1 MFAYNKSTTGGR
13 TEMKKRF
20 YIVVAVLVLLLV
32 TPQLFAQYNRNA
44 VVSVMR
50 NNVRLLGEVNAALN
64 AGDFY
69 TTALKLM
76 ELAEGMK
83 TLEQTPPPGGSKAE
97 WNRIYNEL
105 IAAAFRGI
113 GACGE
118 EDAQKVQ
125 AEIANMI
132 ALRNAGHGQFK

>member
-1 MFAYNKSTTGGR
+1 
-13 TEMKKRF
+13 MKKRF
-20 YIVVAVLVLLLV
+20 YLVVAVLALLLV
-32 TPQLFAQYNRNA
+32 TTQVFAQYNRNA

-50 NNVRLLGEVNAALN
+50 SNVRLLGEANTALN

-69 TTALKLM
+69 TTGLKLM

-83 TLEQTPPPGGSKAE
+83 TLEQTPPPRGSKAE

-125 AEIANMI
+125 AEIANII
-132 ALRNAGHGQFK
+132 ALRNEGHRRFR

>member
-1 MFAYNKSTTGGR
+1 
-13 TEMKKRF
+13 MKKRF

-50 NNVRLLGEVNAALN
+50 NNVRLLGEVNAALS

-118 EDAQKVQ
+118 EDTQKVK
-125 AEIANMI
+125 AEIANI
-132 ALRNAGHGQFK
+132 VALQNEGHRRFR

>member
-1 MFAYNKSTTGGR
+1 
-13 TEMKKRF
+13 MKKRF
-20 YIVVAVLVLLLV
+20 YILVAVLALLLI
-32 TPQLFAQYNRNA
+32 TPQVFAQYNRNA

-50 NNVRLLGEVNAALN
+50 NNVRLLGEVKAALN

-69 TTALKLM
+69 TTALRLM
-76 ELAEGMK
+76 ELAEGVK
-83 TLEQTPPPGGSKAE
+83 TLEQTPPPRGSRAE
-97 WNRIYNEL
+97 WNRINDEL

-132 ALRNAGHGQFK
+132 ALRNEGHGRFQ

>member
-1 MFAYNKSTTGGR
+1 
-13 TEMKKRF
+13 MKKRF
-20 YIVVAVLVLLLV
+20 YILVAAVILLLI
-32 TPQLFAQYNRNA
+32 TPQVFAQYNRDA

-50 NNVRLLGEVNAALN
+50 NNVKLLGEVNSALN

-69 TTALKLM
+69 TTAVKLM
-76 ELAEGMK
+76 ELAQGMK
-83 TLEQTPPPGGSKAE
+83 TVEQTPPPGGSRAE

-118 EDAQKVQ
+118 EDAQKVK
-125 AEIANMI
+125 AEIANI
-132 ALRNAGHGQFK
+132 VALRNAGHGKFK

>member
-1 MFAYNKSTTGGR
+1 
-13 TEMKKRF
+13 MKKKF
-20 YIVVAVLVLLLV
+20 YIIVAVLALLLV

-83 TLEQTPPPGGSKAE
+83 TLEKTPPPSGSRAE

-125 AEIANMI
+125 AEIANII
-132 ALRNAGHGQFK
+132 ALRNEGHRRFR

>member
-1 MFAYNKSTTGGR
+1 
-13 TEMKKRF
+13 MKKRF

-50 NNVRLLGEVNAALN
+50 NNVKLLGEVNAALN

-69 TTALKLM
+69 ATALKLM

-83 TLEQTPPPGGSKAE
+83 TLEQNPPPKGSRAE
-97 WNRIYNEL
+97 WNRINNEL

-125 AEIANMI
+125 AEVANMI

>member
-1 MFAYNKSTTGGR
+1 
-13 TEMKKRF
+13 MKKRF

-69 TTALKLM
+69 ITALKLM

-83 TLEQTPPPGGSKAE
+83 TLEQTPPSGGSKAE

-118 EDAQKVQ
+118 EDTQKVK
-125 AEIANMI
+125 AEIANI
-132 ALRNAGHGQFK
+132 VALRNEGHRRFR

>member
-1 MFAYNKSTTGGR
+1 
-13 TEMKKRF
+13 MKKKF
-20 YIVVAVLVLLLV
+20 YILAAVLIMLLI
-32 TPQLFAQYNRNA
+32 TPHVFAQYNRDA

-50 NNVRLLGEVNAALN
+50 NNIRLLGEINAALN
-64 AGDFY
+64 AGNFY
-69 TTALKLM
+69 TTAVKLM

-83 TLEQTPPPGGSKAE
+83 TLEQTPPPSGSRAE
-97 WNRIYNEL
+97 WNRIHNEL

-125 AEIANMI
+125 AEISNIVAFQSE
-132 ALRNAGHGQFK
+132 GHRRFR

>member
-1 MFAYNKSTTGGR
+1 
-13 TEMKKRF
+13 MKKRF
-20 YIVVAVLVLLLV
+20 YLVVAVLALLLV
-32 TPQLFAQYNRNA
+32 TTQVFAQYNRNA

-50 NNVRLLGEVNAALN
+50 SNVRLLGEANAALN

-69 TTALKLM
+69 TTGLKLM

-83 TLEQTPPPGGSKAE
+83 TLEQTPPPKGSKAE
-97 WNRIYNEL
+97 WNRIHNEL

-118 EDAQKVQ
+118 EDARKVQ
-125 AEIANMI
+125 AEIANII
-132 ALRNAGHGQFK
+132 ALRNEGHRRFR

>member
-1 MFAYNKSTTGGR
+1 
-13 TEMKKRF
+13 MKKRF
-20 YIVVAVLVLLLV
+20 YILVAAVILLLI
-32 TPQLFAQYNRNA
+32 TPQVFAQYNRDA

-50 NNVRLLGEVNAALN
+50 NNVKLLGEVNSALN

-69 TTALKLM
+69 ATALKLM

-118 EDAQKVQ
+118 EDTQKVK
-125 AEIANMI
+125 AEIANI
-132 ALRNAGHGQFK
+132 VALRNEGHRRFR